1 MLEIFNTESDS
12 RCVRCRGAK
21 MLCGKLRCPVL
32 VKYYKYEKTK
42 PFLDTLELE
51 GSSPPGV
58 FVGRI
63 GYPKVFVGPLLPP
76 MHGDTS
82 LLDTP
87 ELWLGKSI
95 DEIVDFRFS
104 LVRCKYRVDA
114 YNVENSGKIIDAT
127 RELALCT
134 NSTEIEAEFSKKPS
148 GRLVLDDEV
157 QPFGPSAP
165 LQKLNV
171 GNLRM
176 DRKIER
182 AYDDTDLR
190 AGEAI
195 LELYRHG
202 ALVSKI
208 QRAFSVGAFGLEKNR
223 RFVPTRWSIT
233 AVDDTIGKTL
243 VEAIKNFPT
252 IDEYRIYESWSLD
265 NRFIVLMLP
274 AAWSYELIEAWYP
287 NTVWNPTGKGIVIFS
302 SAEGYHGRT
311 EYAEIGGCYYAA
323 RLATAEFLEKEKRQ
337 ATVVIL
343 REAHPG
349 YIMPVGVWNVR
360 ENVRNAYR
368 SPGKRFDTLEAAFG
382 YISTRLAIPKARWIA
397 NSEVLRNAIYQKR
410 IEDF

>member
-1 MLEIFNTESDS
+1 MPGIFDVESDS

-32 VKYYKYEKTK
+32 VKYYKYEKAR
-42 PFLDTLELE
+42 PLLETLNLE

-63 GYPKVFVGPLLPP
+63 GYPKVYAGPLLPP
-76 MHGDTS
+76 VHGDTS

-95 DEIVDFRFS
+95 EEIVDFRLQ
-104 LVRCKYRVDA
+104 LVRCKHRIDVC
-114 YNVENSGKIIDAT
+114 NVEKGGKIMDAT

-134 NSTEIEAEFSKKPS
+134 NSTEVEAEFSKKPF

-165 LQKLNV
+165 LKKLDV
-171 GNLRM
+171 GSLKI
-176 DRKIER
+176 DRKIEK
-182 AYDDTDLR
+182 AYDDTDLK
-190 AGEAI
+190 ASEAI
-195 LELYRHG
+195 LQLYKG
-202 ALVSKI
+202 GIFVSKI
-208 QRAFSVGAFGLEKNR
+208 QRALSVGAFGLEKNR

-243 VEAIKNFPT
+243 VERIKNYPAV
-252 IDEYRIYESWSLD
+252 DEYRIYESWSLD
-265 NRFIVLMLP
+265 NRFIILMLP

-287 NTVWNPTGKGIVIFS
+287 NTVWNPEGKGIVIFS
-302 SAEGYHGRT
+302 SSEGYHGRS

-323 RLATAEFLEKEKRQ
+323 RLATAEALDRKGRQ
-337 ATVVIL
+337 ASAVIL

-368 SPGKRFDTLEAAFG
+368 GECKKFETLKEAFS
-382 YISTRLAIPKARWIA
+382 YISTRLDIPMQRWIL
-397 NSEVLRNAIYQKR
+397 NSTVLKNSLYQKR
-410 IEDF
+410 IEEF